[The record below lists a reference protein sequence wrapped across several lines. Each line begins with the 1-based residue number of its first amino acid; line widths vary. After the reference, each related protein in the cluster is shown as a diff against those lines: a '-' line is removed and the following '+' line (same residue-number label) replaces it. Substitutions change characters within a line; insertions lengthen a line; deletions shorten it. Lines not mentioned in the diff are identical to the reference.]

1 MHNTYSVDIW
11 LWPQPHKDAPSV
23 DSDPTGGCW
32 SGSEAFEMPHEQ
44 QVSSAA
50 AGIPAKKKKWVV
62 RWYLERCVEYAAR
75 CHSHRVKF
83 VSLVS
88 GPTILSVTQV
98 QA

>member
-1 MHNTYSVDIW
+1 
-11 LWPQPHKDAPSV
+11 
-23 DSDPTGGCW
+23 
-32 SGSEAFEMPHEQ
+32 MPHEQ

-50 AGIPAKKKKWVV
+50 AGMPAKKKSGEWCADT
-62 RWYLERCVEYAAR
+62 LERCVEYAAR

-98 QA
+98 QASFLEAPP